1 MSQAD
6 VRKNFVESAC
16 FVVRNEEEFYSYI
29 ESRLK
34 EEGFELLDTNPE
46 KDWSQCL
53 SAQAR

>member
-1 MSQAD
+1 MSQAE
-6 VRKNFVESAC
+6 VEKNSPESAC
-16 FVVRNEEEFYSYI
+16 LVVKNEEEFYSYI